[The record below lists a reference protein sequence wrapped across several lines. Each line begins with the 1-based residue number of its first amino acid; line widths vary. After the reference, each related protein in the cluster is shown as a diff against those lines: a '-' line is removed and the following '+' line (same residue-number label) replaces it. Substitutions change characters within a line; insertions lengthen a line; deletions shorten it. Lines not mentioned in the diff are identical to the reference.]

1 MPFPCDYSDINGIP
15 LAVLS
20 TFWTA
25 CWHKKRQSSI
35 YIAGFCVCHWA
46 IVGWNDPHSV
56 EQLSHF
62 LLWAERIATGIY
74 RLKLCLFGRDSY
86 VWDSG
91 ICMNM
96 SKNILFF
103 NLL

>member
-20 TFWTA
+20 TFRSA
-25 CWHKKRQSSI
+25 CWHKKKDSQACTSLGFVSV
-35 YIAGFCVCHWA
+35 IAA

-62 LLWAERIATGIY
+62 LLWVERIATGIY
-74 RLKLCLFGRDSY
+74 RLRFCLFGLMC
-86 VWDSG
+86 G
-91 ICMNM
+91 ILET
-96 SKNILFF
+96 SLK
-103 NLL
+103 